1 MSAAVRLPPGCLTVG
16 IEFPLSYSP
25 ATPNSNTAGSVCDVP
40 ASPRACALSALNKRL
55 GALGGWVGSSSNLAS
70 SISRCDSSPSTITA
84 SLASSALQP
93 PRSPSPCRGNN
104 AGKFGVEG
112 SLDSVTAY
120 SRDHPVHAP
129 AGLHGRK
136 VQGLAEMRE
145 GSVTAPLNLNLN
157 GLRRPL
163 KAIFVPPREVR
174 ESEVL
179 AALCERE
186 WCLLCVI
193 SSCVFVD
200 CHKSL
205 AAAKRWQHPNT
216 HLMSRVQL
224 ADCSA
229 CL

>member
-1 MSAAVRLPPGCLTVG
+1 MCRHTRRSQLTQCLSCGFLWGAPAAVD
-16 IEFPLSYSP
+16 FPLSCLP
-25 ATPNSNTAGSVCDVP
+25 ATPNNNNNNAGSACDVP

-70 SISRCDSSPSTITA
+70 ISRCNSSPSAVTA

-93 PRSPSPCRGNN
+93 PRSPSPCRGNT
-104 AGKFGVEG
+104 ASKFGVEG

-145 GSVTAPLNLNLN
+145 GSVTAPLN

-174 ESEVL
+174 ERL
-179 AALCERE
+179 
-186 WCLLCVI
+186 
-193 SSCVFVD
+193 
-200 CHKSL
+200 
-205 AAAKRWQHPNT
+205 
-216 HLMSRVQL
+216 
-224 ADCSA
+224 
-229 CL
+229 